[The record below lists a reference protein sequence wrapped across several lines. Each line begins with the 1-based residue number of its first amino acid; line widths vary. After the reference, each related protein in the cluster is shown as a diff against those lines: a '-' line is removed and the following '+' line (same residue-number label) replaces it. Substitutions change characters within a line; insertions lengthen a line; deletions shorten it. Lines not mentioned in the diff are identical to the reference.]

1 MGAARPL
8 AVTGP
13 SELHLQLDH
22 PSAAIIRS
30 RAAEV
35 FGNAARARAWLN
47 RPRTIFNSQSPRQM
61 IQSGDIEKMRTVL
74 KALIAIEFGTFS

>member
-8 AVTGP
+8 AITGP
-13 SELHLQLDH
+13 SELQLQLDH
-22 PSAAIIRS
+22 PSPAIIRS

-35 FGNAARARAWLN
+35 FGNAAKARAWLN
-47 RPRTIFNSQSPRQM
+47 RPRAIFDGQSPKQM
-61 IQSGDIEKMRTVL
+61 MQSGDIEKMRAVL